1 MHWREGFSLK
11 DSGLTSGPACPG
23 GLRESEAEMREVLGG
38 EDGGGCAAGLGLGA
52 GLGEGQGPMGPVT
65 EAAGGVSG

>member
-1 MHWREGFSLK
+1 MK
-11 DSGLTSGPACPG
+11 
-23 GLRESEAEMREVLGG
+23 LRCEVLGG
-38 EDGGGCAAGLGLGA
+38 EDGGGRAAGLGA

>member
-11 DSGLTSGPACPG
+11 GSGLTSGPACPG
-23 GLRESEAEMREVLGG
+23 GLRESEAEMRGAGG
-38 EDGGGCAAGLGLGA
+38 EDGGGRAAGLGLGA

>member
-1 MHWREGFSLK
+1 MK
-11 DSGLTSGPACPG
+11 
-23 GLRESEAEMREVLGG
+23 LRCEVLGG
-38 EDGGGCAAGLGLGA
+38 EDGGGRAAGLGLGA

>member
-1 MHWREGFSLK
+1 MK
-11 DSGLTSGPACPG
+11 
-23 GLRESEAEMREVLGG
+23 LRCEVLGR
-38 EDGGGCAAGLGLGA
+38 EDGGGHAAGLGLGA